1 MKTKMLKQDAE
12 SSVCTYD
19 KAMRS
24 LPMHTST
31 QRCDRCQ
38 CTHLHS
44 DAIAAHAHMHT
55 QNLHSDTVAVGAYI
69 YTTIRS
75 LPFTHL
81 HRAMNIM
88 RKSHTA
94 SNVLDSR
101 LATVVQTNTR
111 PTRPATPIKAKRVV
125 WEYTPRSIR
134 SLPMHMPAQR
144 YDRSF

>member
-1 MKTKMLKQDAE
+1 MLKQDAE

-44 DAIAAHAHMHT
+44 DAIAAHAHRT
-55 QNLHSDTVAVGAYI
+55 CTA
-69 YTTIRS
+69 IRS
-75 LPFTHL
+75 LLVHTSTQRYDRCHCTHL

-94 SNVLDSR
+94 SNVLDSK